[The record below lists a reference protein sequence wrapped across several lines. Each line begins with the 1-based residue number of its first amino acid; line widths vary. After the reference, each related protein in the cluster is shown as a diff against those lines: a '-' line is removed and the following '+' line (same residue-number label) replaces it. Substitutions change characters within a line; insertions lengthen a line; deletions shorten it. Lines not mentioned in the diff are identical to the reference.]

1 VGNNGGGSP
10 IVWAEKNKAS
20 ILSIFDL
27 FIEGENAEPT
37 GG

>member
-1 VGNNGGGSP
+1 
-10 IVWAEKNKAS
+10 VWAEKNKVL
-20 ILSIFDL
+20 ILRIFDL